1 MTFKIPGP
9 KAAALGSYKPRC
21 EEWVEAWLAGD
32 KAACERIF
40 SAIEADP
47 QSPQR
52 DEAIAYLRK
61 KQKEGIKSKPATP
74 SVHKAEAQPA
84 KKTPI
89 DTMRLAVNLLTISRR
104 PFAEALFEAV
114 KAEKITEA
122 VLIETKAVIDSAMT
136 ALKRQSEFRDLYKIP
151 EHVK

>member
-1 MTFKIPGP
+1 MTFKIPGL
-9 KAAALGSYKPRC
+9 KAAALGPYKPRC

-32 KAACERIF
+32 KTACERIF
-40 SAIEADP
+40 NAIEAEP

-61 KQKEGIKSKPATP
+61 KQKEGIKTKPAT
-74 SVHKAEAQPA
+74 SSAHKAESQPV

-104 PFAEALFEAV
+104 PFAEALLEAV
-114 KAEKITEA
+114 RAEKMTEA
-122 VLIETKAVIDSAMT
+122 VLIETKAVIDSAIT

>member
-9 KAAALGSYKPRC
+9 KAAALGPYKPRC

-32 KAACERIF
+32 KASCERIF
-40 SAIEADP
+40 AAIEADP
-47 QSPQR
+47 PGGHR
-52 DEAIAYLRK
+52 DEAIIYLRK
-61 KQKEGIKSKPATP
+61 KQKEGIKSKPV
-74 SVHKAEAQPA
+74 SSHAQRASEHPG
-84 KKTPI
+84 KKTPL

-104 PFAEALFEAV
+104 PFAEAILEAV
-114 KAEKITEA
+114 KADKVNET
-122 VLIETKAVIDSAMT
+122 VLIETKAVIDSAIT